1 MDLILRIAALLLA
14 LIVLAA
20 GVEKLI
26 TPFDRLRV
34 KRPWVVRADPRL
46 VRLLGV
52 FEVAGAA
59 GLILP
64 AVTGI
69 APVLV
74 PVAAAC
80 LAVLMIGALG
90 VEARRHPSVAT
101 LAVPTTTLVL
111 ALVVAVGRAGAYP
124 L

>member
-1 MDLILRIAALLLA
+1 MDLILRIAAPLLA

-20 GVEKLI
+20 GAEKLI
-26 TPFDRLRV
+26 TPFDKLRA
-34 KRPWVVRADPRL
+34 KRPWTVQAGPRL
-46 VRLLGV
+46 VRLLGSL
-52 FEVAGAA
+52 EVAGAA

-74 PVAAAC
+74 PIAAAC
-80 LAVLMIGALG
+80 LAVLRVGAIG
-90 VEARRHPSVAT
+90 VEARLHPSVAKLALPAAT
-101 LAVPTTTLVL
+101 LAL